1 MNKEILKVAYD
12 LYMKLG
18 VRRVHV
24 ADLAMSLGMS
34 PKHLTGT
41 IGSRN
46 SLLEQ
51 VVQELLNRIRM
62 GVKRNYLA
70 GNDSLEKLLG
80 VYSFIL
86 DSFIRINPA
95 FVYDLEKQHKPLY
108 RKITA
113 YGDHELCEVAC
124 RIIDDGKSSGLF
136 RDEVPSEKL
145 YRVHVEKIK
154 YLIAA
159 PEKNISDFTLKTNL
173 LVNDIRGMCTLEGHR
188 ELEEKAQDILKK
200 INK

>member
-1 MNKEILKVAYD
+1 MKKEILTVAYD

-24 ADLAMSLGMS
+24 ADLTMRLGMS
-34 PKHLTGT
+34 PKNFTDA

-51 VVQELLNRIRM
+51 VVQEFLDRIRM
-62 GVKRNYLA
+62 GVKRKYLA
-70 GNDSLEKLLG
+70 GNDALEKLLG

-86 DSFIRINPA
+86 DSFNSINPS

-108 RKITA
+108 RKITT

-124 RIIDDGKSSGLF
+124 RIIDDGKSSALF
-136 RDEVPSEKL
+136 RDEVPSENL
-145 YRVHVEKIK
+145 YQVH
-154 YLIAA
+154 
-159 PEKNISDFTLKTNL
+159 
-173 LVNDIRGMCTLEGHR
+173 
-188 ELEEKAQDILKK
+188 
-200 INK
+200 